1 MVKSGRYEIM
11 ASGFFPLI
19 GIAPTIQYNDFSSPR
34 RVLDLCLVNRTALP
48 LSISILY
55 QKYIQML
62 KKQEK

>member
-19 GIAPTIQYNDFSSPR
+19 GIAPTIQYNDFFQSKASPR
-34 RVLDLCLVNRTALP
+34 LMSSEPHRVTTQYFH
-48 LSISILY
+48 SISKMY
-55 QKYIQML
+55 TDA